1 MRVIERPD
9 GIRAVSAGSTVTVDL
24 GEEWEYADASPTDLG
39 GPNFVVVERRRLVP
53 GEDVALPTGEVSVI
67 GADGGS
73 RRLDRRERVSVDST
87 ETVVTQAPI
96 PTLCR
101 PLSGGT
107 VVVDETSQPTLET
120 DGEVTLAWLKPV
132 EVPVGPITVEEDAA
146 GVAAAVTAAS
156 VSLPATQSP
165 QRTWPNARAP
175 APLLVFDEEAR
186 DPATVDRLDTGV
198 EVVFP
203 AGPDALARVMGAV
216 SLLYYLGAD
225 VSVTAEADETRLHAA
240 GSSWSLGTAP
250 EAVDRTASEWLRR
263 VFFLDCLARCVGPHG
278 TRLQEADAALAHV
291 DGDAETLFDAD
302 FDTRVARYLAAD
314 PAVDDTLPTW
324 PEVVHVEPSVDRVP
338 RLSRYLGRLADVRLP
353 RGEEL
358 TVGELAGWEP
368 DVPVRGQSRRVPKT
382 RVVPEAHGEA
392 GVVGWDAPGSPVGAF
407 DGRGEPSPRGVDDGP
422 LRVVVARCG
431 WQSAGETVSRWRER
445 ESALDLSVEVV
456 SRPSV
461 ERLQELLRSGAD
473 VVHLAAHHEPDSGIE
488 CVDDYLH
495 ARDLDDVQ
503 AGVVVANCCDS
514 ERWAREAVD
523 AGAATA
529 VATTGPIT
537 VTAAERDGA
546 DLAGLLSLGWCVER
560 AVGVLREVHDAAG
573 WVTVGDGGYR
583 CTRSDPMTPPVVRID
598 TENDE
603 VTIDYNS
610 PGTIGRRIQD
620 TVAESPYIQNC
631 RQYEFDSTVR
641 TRLRDTLDAPAVVD
655 SDRLDWPEL
664 DTF

>member
-24 GEEWEYADASPTDLG
+24 GEEWEYADASPTELG

-53 GEDVALPTGEVSVI
+53 GGDVALPTGEVSVI
-67 GADGGS
+67 GADGTS
-73 RRLDRRERVSVDST
+73 RRLDRRERVPVDST

-107 VVVDETSQPTLET
+107 VVVDETSEPTLET

-132 EVPVGPITVEEDAA
+132 EVPVGPITVAEDAA

-186 DPATVDRLDTGV
+186 DPASVDRLDTGV

-225 VSVTAEADETRLHAA
+225 VSVTTDADEARLHAA
-240 GSSWSLGTAP
+240 GSSWSLGTDP
-250 EAVDRTASEWLRR
+250 ETVDRTASEWLRR
-263 VFFLDCLARCVGPHG
+263 VFFLDCLARCAGPHG

-291 DGDAETLFDAD
+291 DGDAETLFDLD
-302 FDTRVARYLAAD
+302 FDTRVARYLVAD
-314 PAVDDTLPTW
+314 AAVDDPLPTW

-573 WVTVGDGGYR
+573 WVTVGDGGCR
-583 CTRSDPMTPPVVRID
+583 VAMINPEVPPILRLD
-598 TENDE
+598 TESDE
-603 VTIDYNS
+603 ISIDYRA
-610 PGTIGRRIQD
+610 PEGAGRRFCDALTD
-620 TVAESPYIQNC
+620 TSHLSGHRRHELTEFNRTQLFETMYSPI
-631 RQYEFDSTVR
+631 
-641 TRLRDTLDAPAVVD
+641 VVD
-655 SDRLDWPEL
+655 ETRLDWPPYESI
-664 DTF
+664 